1 MDWTYKIYW
10 KDISIHISF
19 HSMLRIVF
27 DNFQKSFENAE
38 YGGDLDTVQSLAEE
52 HEHLHQEVL
61 RFKKE
66 VDQCISDGVTII

>member
-1 MDWTYKIYW
+1 
-10 KDISIHISF
+10 
-19 HSMLRIVF
+19 MLRVAF
-27 DNFQKSFENAE
+27 DYFQKSLENAE